1 MEGKLPE
8 VRLSN
13 TPFQVV
19 SPYEPAGDQPK
30 AIAELAHGIEEGM
43 RYQTLLGV
51 TGSGKTF
58 TMAKTIEAVQKPTLV
73 LAPNKTLAAQ
83 LASELKEFFPNNSV
97 VYFVSYY
104 DYYQPE
110 AYVPSSDT
118 FIEKDASIN
127 EEVEKLRHA
136 ATSALL
142 SRRDCIVVASVSC
155 IYGIGSPMDYAGL
168 AVFLDKEKPAERDD
182 VIHELIDIQYDRN
195 DYELKRG
202 TFRVRGDSLDVFP
215 PYADNP
221 IRVEFWGDEVEAI
234 AEIDNVTGEVLN
246 EYEALPIWPASHY
259 VTARP
264 KLDRAIGTIRD
275 ELRER
280 LQQFKEEGKLLEAQ
294 RLEMR
299 TNYDLEMIETM
310 GFCSGIENY
319 SRHLDGRAP
328 GEPPYTLIDYF
339 PKDFLCIID
348 ESHVTVPQIRGMHE
362 GDRSRKI
369 TLAEHGFRLPSCLDN
384 RPLRFDEFE
393 DRVPQFV
400 YVSATPGDYEEK
412 VSQQTV
418 EQIIR
423 PTGLL
428 DPEIIVRSSASQ
440 IDDII
445 DEAKERAER
454 DERTLI
460 TTLTKKM
467 AEDLT
472 DYLETAGIKVRYMHH
487 DVKTIERQE
496 LVRDLR
502 LGVYDVLV
510 GINLLREGLDIPEVS
525 LVAILD
531 ADKEGFLRSETSLI
545 QTIGR
550 AARNEHG
557 MVVLYADSITPSMKR
572 AMDETERRRALQDA
586 FNKAHGIIPRS
597 VHKKVQDVIEITSNV
612 PSSSKKKLRSKGEKQ
627 QEIARLTRQMKE
639 AAKMLEFEIAAQL
652 RDQIKAL
659 ENG

>member
-1 MEGKLPE
+1 MSTHLQNIEGLEMEGKLPE

-155 IYGIGSPMDYAGL
+155 IYGIGSPMDYAGM

-221 IRVEFWGDEVEAI
+221 IRVEFWGDEVETI

-264 KLDRAIGTIRD
+264 KLDRAIGTIQD

-310 GFCSGIENY
+310 GFWNRE
-319 SRHLDGRAP
+319 LLAP
-328 GEPPYTLIDYF
+328 
-339 PKDFLCIID
+339 
-348 ESHVTVPQIRGMHE
+348 S
-362 GDRSRKI
+362 
-369 TLAEHGFRLPSCLDN
+369 
-384 RPLRFDEFE
+384 
-393 DRVPQFV
+393 
-400 YVSATPGDYEEK
+400 
-412 VSQQTV
+412 
-418 EQIIR
+418 
-423 PTGLL
+423 
-428 DPEIIVRSSASQ
+428 
-440 IDDII
+440 
-445 DEAKERAER
+445 
-454 DERTLI
+454 
-460 TTLTKKM
+460 
-467 AEDLT
+467 
-472 DYLETAGIKVRYMHH
+472 
-487 DVKTIERQE
+487 
-496 LVRDLR
+496 
-502 LGVYDVLV
+502 
-510 GINLLREGLDIPEVS
+510 
-525 LVAILD
+525 
-531 ADKEGFLRSETSLI
+531 
-545 QTIGR
+545 
-550 AARNEHG
+550 
-557 MVVLYADSITPSMKR
+557 
-572 AMDETERRRALQDA
+572 
-586 FNKAHGIIPRS
+586 
-597 VHKKVQDVIEITSNV
+597 
-612 PSSSKKKLRSKGEKQ
+612 
-627 QEIARLTRQMKE
+627 
-639 AAKMLEFEIAAQL
+639 
-652 RDQIKAL
+652 
-659 ENG
+659 